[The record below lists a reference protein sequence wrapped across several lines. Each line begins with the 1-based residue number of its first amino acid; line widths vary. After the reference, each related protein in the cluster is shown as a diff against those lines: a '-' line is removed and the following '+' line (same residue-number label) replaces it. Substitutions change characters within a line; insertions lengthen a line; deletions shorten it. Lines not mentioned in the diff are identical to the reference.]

1 MKHWHKANMKHS
13 LVARMKQSAFPQC
26 AVRHTFFISRRRLHF
41 SCTVRCAS
49 FKKALS
55 VTLSAFI
62 WLRELDSNQRPSGYE
77 PDELPL
83 LHPAIFVHS
92 PECLYIITRSLMFVK
107 RFTKKFYKKSK
118 FPLKPLLSLCLSV
131 IIYAAVP

>member
-13 LVARMKQSAFPQC
+13 LVARMKQSAFSQC
-26 AVRHTFFISRRRLHF
+26 EVRHTFFISRRRLHF

-55 VTLSAFI
+55 ETLSALYGCGSRI
-62 WLRELDSNQRPSGYE
+62 RTNDLRVMSPTSYPCSTPRY
-77 PDELPL
+77 
-83 LHPAIFVHS
+83 FVHS

-107 RFTKKFYKKSK
+107 RFFENY
-118 FPLKPLLSLCLSV
+118 FPASAEPACRADLRL
-131 IIYAAVP
+131 